1 MNGLFLTQQAERTI
15 DWRDYALELIDE
27 GNLNAR
33 DLAIM
38 LVKYM
43 SVYDVED
50 CLKCNEMDPRS
61 LYEEERL
68 NEFLTRNA

>member
-1 MNGLFLTQQAERTI
+1 
-15 DWRDYALELIDE
+15 
-27 GNLNAR
+27 
-33 DLAIM
+33 
-38 LVKYM
+38 M

-68 NEFLTRNA
+68 NDFLTRNA